1 MRKFQVLENTAT
13 GEMVEGQGRF
23 CVRCQSAWGHLLQM
37 TGEKTSVHKR
47 LLSAGDVTDKGH
59 ALWLDGNVG
68 YNIQKDTPILTA
80 MRTCFQRVCE
90 QRSWNGAIDLA
101 KERGVYNLY
110 VQVAG
115 GDGNVGQAV
124 DVSPNEMEVD
134 ESQAIVHRGAFGR
147 WTRKTERIE
156 RAF

>member
-1 MRKFQVLENTAT
+1 MRKISGPAGRNSKTAT

-23 CVRCQSAWGHLLQM
+23 RVRGHSVSGHQLHI
-37 TGEKTSVHKR
+37 TGEKTSVHKP

-59 ALWLDGNVG
+59 AFWLDGNVG
-68 YNIQKDTPILTA
+68 YINQKDSPVLTA

-90 QRSWNGAIDLA
+90 QYSWNGAVDLT
-101 KERGVYNLY
+101 KERGVYNLC

-115 GDGNVGQAV
+115 GGGSVERAV

-134 ESQAIVHRGAFGR
+134 DSGHRASGSLR
-147 WTRKTERIE
+147 SVNP
-156 RAF
+156 